1 MHATPARTMSF
12 FEYAT
17 ADRGSRRT
25 GAFLDRMQ
33 ALIPWTEIA
42 EELTPALYDGSTG
55 RPGFPVT
62 VLVKALLL
70 EAWFNLSD
78 PELEEQVLD
87 RLSFQRFL
95 GVGGRADIPDET
107 TVCRFRAKLV
117 AIGAMGDLFD
127 CVQHLIAQE
136 GVVVRQGT
144 LVDATIIDA
153 PKGRKRKDG
162 TTTRDD
168 DAGFTKKNGDW
179 RHGYKA
185 HVATDTSGRFI
196 RKVLVTSAS
205 VHDTERFDALT
216 AGERDAV
223 FADKA
228 YLSEERKRLF
238 RARGVYWGVLDRAS
252 RGHALSRRQERRNRQ
267 KSSVRS
273 YVEHP
278 FAWMKR
284 LMGYR
289 RARYRGILKNTA
301 HAIFVITAY
310 NLKRLDSV
318 LRMAV
323 PRG

>member
-1 MHATPARTMSF
+1 MHAAPARTVSF

-17 ADRGSRRT
+17 SDKGSRRT

-33 ALIPWTEIA
+33 SLIPWVDISQ
-42 EELTPALYDGSTG
+42 ELTPALYDGRTG
-55 RPGFPVT
+55 RPGFSVT

-95 GVGGRADIPDET
+95 GVAERQDIPDET
-107 TVCRFRAKLV
+107 TVCRFRQKLV
-117 AIGAMGDLFD
+117 DIGAFEELFAL
-127 CVQHLIAQE
+127 VQALITEE
-136 GVVVRQGT
+136 GVEVRPGT
-144 LVDATIIDA
+144 IVDATIVDA
-153 PKGRKRKDG
+153 PKGRKRTDG
-162 TTTRDD
+162 SSTRDAE
-168 DAGFTKKNGDW
+168 AGFTKKHGEW

-185 HVATDTSGRFI
+185 HAATDVSGRFI
-196 RKVLVTSAS
+196 RQVAVTSAS
-205 VHDTERFDALT
+205 VHDADVFHDLTMHEERAI
-216 AGERDAV
+216 

-228 YLSEERKRLF
+228 YISEERKRSC
-238 RARGVYWGVLDRAS
+238 RHRGVYWGVLDRAS
-252 RGHALSRRQERRNRQ
+252 RNHPLSRRQERRNRQ

-273 YVEHP
+273 HVEHP

-289 RARYRGILKNTA
+289 KTRYRGLLKNAA
-301 HAIFVITAY
+301 HALLIATAY

-318 LRMAV
+318 LRMEMAN
-323 PRG
+323 G